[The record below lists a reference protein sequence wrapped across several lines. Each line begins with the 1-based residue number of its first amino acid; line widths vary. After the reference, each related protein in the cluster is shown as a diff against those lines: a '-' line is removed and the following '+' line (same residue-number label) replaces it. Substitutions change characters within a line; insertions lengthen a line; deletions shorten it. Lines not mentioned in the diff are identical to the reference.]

1 MQTKQEIRE
10 RIWETLQRPGVARF
24 LGAGGE

>member
-1 MQTKQEIRE
+1 MQTKQEICE
-10 RIWETLQRPGVARF
+10 RIWETLQRPGVALF